1 MHDVYYVGSQNEKV
15 DFCQLPYRIVGGSI
29 FDGDYDVVEENNRI
43 QEFERKVTDKTLS
56 IDISAADQEEFC
68 SAIEH
73 LENIAEKDIVNV
85 TPGKLYVGK
94 SYLKCWITGTSKSR
108 WINDLN
114 GIGNELILKSDYPY
128 WITEQHF
135 KFLKQSQ
142 GGETSPW
149 LEYPFD
155 HPYEY
160 AKVRNMQ
167 YIQNDHHIAS
177 GFKMIIYGPCIN
189 PLIRIANHVYELRT
203 TLYEGE
209 YAVIDSSTRYAKDRK
224 IIKVKADGSIEDIFS
239 TRNTDSDIWQKI
251 PAGRSIVSW
260 SGAFGFDIILFN
272 ERGTPS
278 WILS

>member
-29 FDGDYDVVEENNRI
+29 FDGDYDVAEENNRI

-56 IDISAADQEEFC
+56 IDISVADQEEFC

-73 LENIAEKDIVNV
+73 LENVAEKDIVNV

-108 WINDLN
+108 WVNDLN
-114 GIGNELILKSDYPY
+114 GIGNELTIKSDYPY

-135 KFLKQSQ
+135 QFLKQSQ

-155 HPYEY
+155 YPYEY

-167 YIQNDHHIAS
+167 YIQNDHYIAS

-189 PLIRIANHVYELRT
+189 PLIRIAGHVYELRT

-224 IIKVKADGSIEDIFS
+224 AIKVKADGSIEDIFS
-239 TRNTDSDIWQKI
+239 TRNTESDIWQKI